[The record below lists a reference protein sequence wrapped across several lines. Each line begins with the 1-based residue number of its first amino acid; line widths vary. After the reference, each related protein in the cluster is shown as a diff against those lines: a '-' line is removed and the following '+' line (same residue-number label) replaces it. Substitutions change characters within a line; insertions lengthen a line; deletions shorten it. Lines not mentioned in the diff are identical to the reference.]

1 VRRYSVKK
9 KLKEKTIMKR
19 WLTILFV
26 ALISFSTLPSDYAFA
41 GDRDPNPTMKMNS
54 RKRSKYMAKLR
65 KQQDRDRKKHL
76 ADIKKSQPKKKGSK
90 VSTPAPEPAQPST
103 PEQ

>member
-1 VRRYSVKK
+1 
-9 KLKEKTIMKR
+9 MKR

-26 ALISFSTLPSDYAFA
+26 ALLSFSNLPSDVAFA

-76 ADIKKSQPKKKGSK
+76 ADIRKSQPKKKRASA
-90 VSTPAPEPAQPST
+90 PAAEPAQAST